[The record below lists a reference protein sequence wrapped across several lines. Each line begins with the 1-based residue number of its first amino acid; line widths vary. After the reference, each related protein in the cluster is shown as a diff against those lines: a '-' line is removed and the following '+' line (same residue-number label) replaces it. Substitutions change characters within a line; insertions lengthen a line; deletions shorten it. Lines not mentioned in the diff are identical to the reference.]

1 MFDDVCMIRRM
12 TNVVNFTVVSDD
24 RILRVGKGR
33 QRFLF
38 LYQVIGTR
46 RSVLVYGKPSGSYVH
61 L

>member
-1 MFDDVCMIRRM
+1 M
-12 TNVVNFTVVSDD
+12 TIVVNFTVWSDD
-24 RILRVGKGR
+24 RILRVGKGH

-46 RSVLVYGKPSGSYVH
+46 KSVLVYGKPSGSYVH